1 MSPSTKAVSAVE
13 PGRMAPPL
21 HVFSTRFARRMFFDR
36 VARWVVT
43 LGGVIIIGTIL
54 AILLV
59 IVGEVYPLLRPATA
73 HPRAPVD
80 TSLDGRALAIET
92 DEYRATAAVVTQTG
106 VHFVS
111 LTCAPM
117 VGNAEL
123 PQIGAAKVTAVSA
136 AGGRSLALGL
146 SDGRVLP
153 TEIAFHDRGGGAVRR
168 VDGDVQALE
177 PLPID
182 PSGRAIEVL
191 AHAAREDGSV
201 TA

>member
-21 HVFSTRFARRMFFDR
+21 HVFSTRFA
-36 VARWVVT
+36 
-43 LGGVIIIGTIL
+43 
-54 AILLV
+54 
-59 IVGEVYPLLRPATA
+59 
-73 HPRAPVD
+73 
-80 TSLDGRALAIET
+80 
-92 DEYRATAAVVTQTG
+92 
-106 VHFVS
+106 
-111 LTCAPM
+111 
-117 VGNAEL
+117 
-123 PQIGAAKVTAVSA
+123 
-136 AGGRSLALGL
+136 GGRSLALGL

-153 TEIAFHDRGGGAVRR
+153 IEIAFHDRGGGAVRR

-201 TA
+201 TAAAVGPTQLVVVRSKEETSLLGETKREQSRSTLDLSTEGG